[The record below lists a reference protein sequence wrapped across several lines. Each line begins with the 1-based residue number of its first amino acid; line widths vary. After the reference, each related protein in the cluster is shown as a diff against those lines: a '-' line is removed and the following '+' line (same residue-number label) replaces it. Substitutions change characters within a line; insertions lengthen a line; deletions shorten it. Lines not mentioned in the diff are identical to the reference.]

1 MDGGNIRDQG
11 GMDAAFHFPNVRI
24 ASGWIHALDGPMARS
39 EDFFEKFIDDTG
51 WHCTL
56 WDYRRSVQSTDS
68 KVSFAVQFTR
78 YEEDNSAIEV
88 YASL

>member
-1 MDGGNIRDQG
+1 
-11 GMDAAFHFPNVRI
+11 
-24 ASGWIHALDGPMARS
+24 MARS

-56 WDYRRSVQSTDS
+56 WDYRRSVQSTES

-78 YEEDNSAIEV
+78 YEEDNSAIGV
-88 YASL
+88 YASLSIVAHLDGRWDVQARSSDAP